1 MAKLSKSVQNRIVAE
16 ISEKFAAAIDGTIAL
31 ETTVGTIEY
40 QAAHRDRSP
49 RDPVRAFVEAVFA
62 NPYRAAEAWNY
73 VELAFQKGNYEW
85 VEAYLARLYAFYHA
99 GVLRGEVG
107 L

>member
-40 QAAHRDRSP
+40 QVAYCDRSP
-49 RDPVRAFVEAVFA
+49 RDPVRVFVDAVFA